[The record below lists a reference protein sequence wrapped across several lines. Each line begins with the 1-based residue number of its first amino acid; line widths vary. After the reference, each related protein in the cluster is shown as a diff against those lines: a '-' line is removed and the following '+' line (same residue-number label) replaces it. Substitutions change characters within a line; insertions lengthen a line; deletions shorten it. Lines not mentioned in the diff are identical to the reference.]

1 MKNKYTLG
9 LTFFMLLSNGC
20 LAMSEASKCDK
31 HISTS
36 LIKSFETGLNWDN
49 YFTDIY
55 QKVLNCNDQAN
66 IGILNIIDEM
76 GYPVGLPIHFEYKKG
91 GFYFASNILS
101 ERNKSLHNNPK
112 VSLLIYYKSID
123 QSTFLIKGKAIATPI
138 KYQYSGAHQN
148 NTQVIYKIEPSE
160 VNVSF
165 LNNSSRSKEEI
176 IRHLYV
182 YKKFNAN
189 KWSKYSRLISIQ
201 TELDDLEENLKRG
214 SSPTLS
220 RLLPD

>member
-9 LTFFMLLSNGC
+9 LTFFLLFSNGC
-20 LAMSEASKCDK
+20 LAMSAASKCDK
-31 HISTS
+31 HISTN
-36 LIKSFETGLNWDN
+36 LIKSFEAGHNWDN

-55 QKVLNCNDQAN
+55 QKVLDCNDQAN
-66 IGILNIIDEM
+66 IGILNIIDES
-76 GYPVGLPIHFEYKKG
+76 GYPVGLPIHFEFKKG
-91 GFYFASNILS
+91 VFYFASNTLS
-101 ERNKSLHNNPK
+101 ERNKSLNNNHK

-123 QSTFLIKGKAIATPI
+123 QSTFLIKGKAIATSI
-138 KYQYSGAHQN
+138 KYQYRGAHQN
-148 NTQVIYKIEPSE
+148 NTQIIYKIEPSE

-165 LNNSSRSKEEI
+165 LNNESRSKEEI

-182 YKKFNAN
+182 YKKSNASN
-189 KWSKYSRLISIQ
+189 WSQSSRLINIQ

-214 SSPTLS
+214 SSPSLS